1 MTEEDS
7 VLVQV
12 GTRDAMDL
20 PLNRSRWRRSAL
32 YLYEIPALA
41 FFGIFVGYPI
51 LWVIYTSLF
60 AATVHGATYW
70 AGLGN
75 YAELLQS
82 PTFWM
87 TLRNMALWGLITIP
101 VQMIIGGLLAY
112 AIEQYTIR
120 SKAVF
125 RTVYFVPV
133 VTSVVVIAI
142 VWEQIYAPY
151 YGILQ
156 AGLTEIGLHLNFS
169 LLGSYDTAIFA
180 LIIVNIWEW
189 TGFSMLMYIAGL
201 NAIPREI
208 FDASHIDGASGWRL
222 SRYVLIP
229 LLSGV
234 NKSLLLLGIIGTLQ
248 TFPLVFLMTNGGP
261 DNASQVFGTYI
272 FLHGFTEGQ
281 TGLASAISVV
291 VLILAAGL
299 TFLQI
304 RYLGTQFLSR
314 KGDA

>member
-1 MTEEDS
+1 MTEGDAVRVPVDS
-7 VLVQV
+7 ELPM
-12 GTRDAMDL
+12 GL
-20 PLNRSRWRRSAL
+20 PLRQPRRRGRML

-41 FFGIFVGYPI
+41 FFTVFVGYPI
-51 LWVIYTSLF
+51 LWVLYTSGF
-60 AATVHGATYW
+60 ASTLHGATYW
-70 AGLGN
+70 VGLGN
-75 YAELLQS
+75 YAALVRD

-87 TLRNMALWGLITIP
+87 TLTNMGLWGLITIP
-101 VQMIIGGLLAY
+101 VQMVIGGLLAY
-112 AIEQYTIR
+112 AIEQYTVR

-125 RTVYFVPV
+125 RTLYFIPV

-156 AGLTEIGLHLNFS
+156 AGLSEVGLRMNFS
-169 LLGSYDTAIFA
+169 LLGSYHTAIFA
-180 LIIVNIWEW
+180 LMIVNIWEW

-201 NAIPREI
+201 NNIPREI
-208 FDASHIDGASGWRL
+208 FDASHMDGASGWRL
-222 SRYVLIP
+222 SRYVLVP

-261 DNASQVFGTYI
+261 DNASQVFGTFI

-281 TGLASAISVV
+281 TGFASAISVM
-291 VLILAAGL
+291 VLVLAAGL

-304 RYLGTQFLSR
+304 RYLGTQFLAR